1 MGQHSAREEPA
12 ELLLDEAGQVV
23 SVTPVG
29 DLPEEGFEVLK
40 NDAVEDGV
48 VGVAGLIRAVG
59 MGHDL
64 G

>member
-1 MGQHSAREEPA
+1 VGQHAAREELA
-12 ELLLDEAGQVV
+12 ELLFDEAGQAV
-23 SVTPVG
+23 SIAAVG
-29 DLPEEGFEVLK
+29 DFLEERFKVLT
-40 NDAVEDGV
+40 NDGVEDGV

>member
-1 MGQHSAREEPA
+1 MGQHSAREELA
-12 ELLLDEAGQVV
+12 ELLLDEAGQAV
-23 SVTPVG
+23 SIAAVG
-29 DLPEEGFEVLK
+29 DFLEEWFEVLT
-40 NDAVEDGV
+40 NDGVEDGV

>member
-1 MGQHSAREEPA
+1 MGQHAAREELA
-12 ELLLDEAGQVV
+12 ELLLDETGQAM
-23 SVTPVG
+23 SIAALG
-29 DLPEEGFEVLK
+29 DFLEEGFEVLTY
-40 NDAVEDGV
+40 DSVEDGV